1 MILGPTGSTL
11 GPSKRSQGLAMS
23 LSPRSPRSR
32 SGSARVRTTLSFE
45 DMQSKIQ
52 ALPISNNDPVLDCTA
67 RDVGPVKGITGTSYM
82 GIFIFALLIV
92 LLLYYM

>member
-1 MILGPTGSTL
+1 M
-11 GPSKRSQGLAMS
+11 GLETS
-23 LSPRSPRSR
+23 LSPRLSP
-32 SGSARVRTTLSFE
+32 TFLSF
-45 DMQSKIQ
+45 DAKAKLQ
-52 ALPISNNDPVLDCTA
+52 ALAIANNDPVLDCTA